1 MGSISTPLRRTAV
14 ATATA
19 VVMLGGSLAAAPSAA
34 AAEHKPT
41 DIVHRLE
48 DGCFV
53 ASYKD
58 GGWATT
64 TLYFKNRCKRAHRLK
79 VSWAGAG
86 SERIKVGGKKRGST
100 WSFHSNKPS
109 IRDLGR
115 A

>member
-1 MGSISTPLRRTAV
+1 MSTTLIRRAAV

-19 VVMLGGSLAAAPSAA
+19 TLMLGGSLAAAPAASAVS
-34 AAEHKPT
+34 ESPQGQ
-41 DIVHRLE
+41 VHRLE

-53 ASYKD
+53 GSYKD

-64 TLYFKNRCKRAHRLK
+64 TLYYKNRCKKTHRLK
-79 VSWAGAG
+79 VSWRGAG
-86 SERIKVGGKKRGST
+86 SEVIKVRGKARGDT